1 MAITIQMFPEAAIEL
16 HKEVSK
22 HPALLSALS
31 CLGPESTLNERIAI
45 IAAYLG
51 MVLDGYYVEEELE
64 KLFEIILHKLRNKSA
79 IILQ

>member
-1 MAITIQMFPEAAIEL
+1 MFPESAIAL
-16 HKEVSK
+16 HQEVSK

-51 MVLDGYYVEEELE
+51 MVVDGYYKEGELEALFDIMLE
-64 KLFEIILHKLRNKSA
+64 KLRSKSA
-79 IILQ
+79 IIIH